1 MGLLTL
7 HDFSRLDWGASA
19 ESPASYSNLQ
29 YGIIVHWN
37 GPGMGAYTKEAVPGI
52 IMGTYGYHVNTQ
64 GWADI
69 AYNFSIDR
77 FGRIWEGRGKDKRNA
92 ASGDN
97 YANSSYTAVELLIG
111 KSDPF
116 TVDIQN
122 GLIEFYNRYV
132 AQGGLPKILGHRD
145 VIATECPGEE
155 VHAFLDI
162 VPSVAVALN
171 TIPLPTTLVKKVNMP
186 HYILHLVD
194 SKSYYACYDDGMVN
208 TDLFWPEIEYLISI
222 GIPVV
227 PVTGNAVMNESRIL

>member
-1 MGLLTL
+1 MTL
-7 HDFSRLDWGASA
+7 YDFSRLDWGASA
-19 ESPASYSNLQ
+19 ESPASFSNLQ

-37 GPGMGAYTKEAVPGI
+37 GPGMGAYSKEAVPGI
-52 IMGTYGYHVNTQ
+52 IMGTYNYHVNTQ

-111 KSDPF
+111 KGDPF
-116 TVDIQN
+116 TIDIQN
-122 GLIEFYNRYV
+122 GLIEFYRRYV

-145 VIATECPGEE
+145 VTPTECPGVE
-155 VHAFLDI
+155 VHAFLDT
-162 VPSVAVALN
+162 VTLA
-171 TIPLPTTLVKKVNMP
+171 PTPKPVIIITKKANMP

-194 SKSYYACYDDGMVN
+194 NGSYFPVYDDGMVQEMPW
-208 TDLFWPEIEYLISI
+208 DEINFLMAT
-222 GIPVV
+222 GIPVCRV
-227 PVTGNAVMNESRIL
+227 SGVVALDESRFIV